1 MVIETLEMAVD
12 RGDLVALSLVRR
24 TWLPLPQ
31 IYTYIDI
38 SYRRYQGHV
47 ILTKVNP
54 HSLRNAEHNPFI
66 YVNRIHVQ
74 VAIKKE
80 T

>member
-1 MVIETLEMAVD
+1 MTTLTTNIY
-12 RGDLVALSLVRR
+12 LY
-24 TWLPLPQ
+24 

-38 SYRRYQGHV
+38 SYRRYQGRI

-54 HSLRNAEHNPFI
+54 HSLRNAERNPFI

-74 VAIKKE
+74 VTIKKE